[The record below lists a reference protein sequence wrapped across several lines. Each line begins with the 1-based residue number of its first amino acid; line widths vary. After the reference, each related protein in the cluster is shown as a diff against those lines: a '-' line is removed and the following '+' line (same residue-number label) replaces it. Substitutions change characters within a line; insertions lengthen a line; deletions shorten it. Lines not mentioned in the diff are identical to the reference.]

1 MRIIDLHIYGYGKLE
16 SKEYGNLS
24 GGIQL
29 FYGKNEAG
37 KSTLM
42 SFIHSI
48 LFGFPT
54 KQQQDLRYEPK
65 SGTRYGG
72 KISLQTK
79 EYGTIVIERLPGKS
93 SGNVTVY
100 MPDGTTMGEELLK
113 ELFQGMDKSFYQG
126 VYSYNLQ
133 GLQGVQQMNA
143 EKLGNYLFSAG
154 VVGTDALVK
163 VNERITKE
171 LESLF
176 KPSGRKPIIN
186 QQLIDLKEKH
196 QLFVQAQEKNQTYK
210 KLIEGKED
218 LQRKMQDIEREVSK
232 TTNEYRQLEHLLS
245 MNDLLIERQ
254 TIQTKLISLP
264 SSEPFPVDGLKRLEH
279 LHSQLLPYKA
289 QLSSLSQKKL
299 KLENDIRNINVN
311 VELLNREPA
320 IREVSD
326 NVRVYEQLQAE
337 ISEHKR
343 EIALLNE
350 FLSSTKEQV
359 GWTNSEEELLYLDTS
374 ISKKEEIKTVVNEF
388 ESIKQ
393 QKQFLDEQFSRTKM
407 LLEASEEKIH
417 DLQKQLLTKEARK
430 HYEEI
435 LHASSTSNENLN
447 ERSKVI
453 DLLSTTEDKIKRYS
467 NQEKARI
474 KNSKVLFTSFFLLLT
489 ALTIW
494 LILNNQWIVVGAVL
508 VVSVLTFVL
517 LKNISMQ
524 GTSYIL
530 KDLKQEKGQLEQKLG
545 KLNENIEAGSRDS
558 EGIEE
563 AQELLIKDRELNR
576 ILDIEKITL
585 SQNERQYEKVLSEYD
600 SWENRRFSNHERV
613 AKVISELHLSEAL
626 SGGKLLDSYILLEEL
641 KSTFRKKK
649 KHTEQL
655 EAASSKVLQYEQ
667 KVKLLCEQENNHEI
681 VSAVY
686 TLLTRL
692 ESEKEKKGK
701 LYHLT
706 GKLEDIIEQTT
717 QLQLE
722 INYLEQECTQLYEMA
737 EVSNEEEYRSKGK
750 IYEQR
755 AHLNGRLDLIESQVG
770 PYLHLIDEEYHEDEK
785 RVQLKFLKGNL
796 EELKLKEKDY
806 RHQLS
811 EVSIRITDLEEG
823 GTYAET
829 FHIYEQSKS
838 LFQQEV
844 KKWAVH
850 SVAKDILGK
859 TIERYRALRLP
870 RLLSDAEEYFRFLTE
885 DEYNHI
891 YSPDDQAGFIVERKD
906 GVRFSP
912 SELSQATAEQLYLS
926 LRIALGNTMH
936 PMTAY
941 PFIVDD
947 SFVNFDQ
954 QRTEKIIKLLQT
966 LSSNHQILLF
976 TCHKHIVDH
985 FQTEDVVYL

>member
-1 MRIIDLHIYGYGKLE
+1 MRIIDLQIYGYGKLE
-16 SKEYGNLS
+16 NKEYGNLS
-24 GGIQL
+24 HGIQL

-72 KISLQTK
+72 KITLQTK
-79 EYGTIVIERLPGKS
+79 EYGAIVIERLPGKA

-100 MPDGTTMGEELLK
+100 MPDGTTMGEDLLK

-163 VNERITKE
+163 VNDRITKE

-196 QLFVQAQEKNQTYK
+196 QLFVQAQEKNYTYK
-210 KLIEGKED
+210 KLLEDKED
-218 LQRKMQDIEREVSK
+218 LQQKLQDIEREVSK
-232 TTNEYRQLEHLLS
+232 ITNECRQLEHLLS
-245 MNDLLIERQ
+245 INDLLIERQ
-254 TIQTKLISLP
+254 TIQTKLSSLP
-264 SSEPFPVDGLKRLEH
+264 TSEPFPVDGLKRLEH
-279 LHSQLLPYKA
+279 LQSQLLPYKA
-289 QLSSLSQKKL
+289 QLSSLSQKKM
-299 KLENDIRNINVN
+299 KLENDIENCIVN
-311 VELLNREPA
+311 EELLNRGPA
-320 IREVSD
+320 IREVGD
-326 NVRVYEQLQAE
+326 NVRLYEQLQVE
-337 ISEHKR
+337 ISEHTR
-343 EIALLNE
+343 EIAHLNE
-350 FLSSTKEQV
+350 FISSTMEQV
-359 GWTNSEEELLYLDTS
+359 GWTNLEEEILHLDTS

-388 ESIKQ
+388 DVIKQ
-393 QKQFLDEQFSRTKM
+393 QKQFLDDQFSRSKM

-417 DLQKQLLTKEARK
+417 DLQKQLLSIEARK
-430 HYEEI
+430 NYEEI
-435 LHASSTSNENLN
+435 LHASSTSNENLI

-467 NQEKARI
+467 SQEKTRI
-474 KNSKVLFTSFFLLLT
+474 KNTKVLFSSFCLVLT
-489 ALTIW
+489 ALLIW

-508 VVSVLTFVL
+508 VVSVLTFVFM
-517 LKNISMQ
+517 KNTIMQ
-524 GTSYIL
+524 GTSHIL
-530 KDLKQEKGQLEQKLG
+530 KDLKHDKSQLEQKLG
-545 KLNENIEAGSRDS
+545 KLNENISAGDKGSK
-558 EGIEE
+558 EIEE
-563 AQELLIKDRELNR
+563 AQERLIKDRELNR
-576 ILDIEKITL
+576 LLDIETITL

-600 SWENRRFSNHERV
+600 TWENRRFSNHERV
-613 AKVISELHLSEAL
+613 AEIIKELHLSETL
-626 SGGKLLDSYILLEEL
+626 SGGKLFDSYILLEEL
-641 KSTFRKKK
+641 KTTFRKKK

-655 EAASSKVLQYEQ
+655 EAARTKALQFEQ
-667 KVKLLCEQENNHEI
+667 KVKVLCEQANSHEI
-681 VSAVY
+681 VSTVY

-692 ESEKEKKGK
+692 ESEKEKKGE
-701 LYHLT
+701 LLHLT

-750 IYEQR
+750 IFEQK
-755 AHLNGRLDLIESQVG
+755 AHLNGRLELLESQVG
-770 PYLHLIDEEYHEDEK
+770 SYLHLIDEGYLEDET
-785 RVQLKFLKGNL
+785 RVQLNSLKESIEN
-796 EELKLKEKDY
+796 LKLNEKNF
-806 RHQLS
+806 RHRLS
-811 EVSIRITDLEEG
+811 EISIRIEDLEEG
-823 GTYAET
+823 GTYAEI
-829 FHIYEQSKS
+829 FHTYEQSKS
-838 LFQQEV
+838 FFQQEV

-859 TIERYRALRLP
+859 SIERYRALRLP
-870 RLLSDAEEYFRFLTE
+870 RLLSDAEEYFRFLT
-885 DEYNHI
+885 DEAYIHI
-891 YSPDDQAGFIVERKD
+891 YSPDDVSGFIVERKD

-926 LRIALGNTMH
+926 LRIALGKTMH

-954 QRTEKIIKLLQT
+954 HRTEKIISLLQT
-966 LSSNHQILLF
+966 LSANHQILLF

>member
-1 MRIIDLHIYGYGKLE
+1 MKIIDLQIYGYGKLE
-16 SKEYGNLS
+16 NKEYGNLS
-24 GGIQL
+24 PGIQL

-54 KQQQDLRYEPK
+54 KLQQDLRYEPK

-72 KISLQTK
+72 KITLQTK
-79 EYGTIVIERLPGKS
+79 DYGTIVIERLPGKS

-171 LESLF
+171 LDLLF

-196 QLFVQAQEKNQTYK
+196 QLFVQAQEKNQAYK
-210 KLIEGKED
+210 KLLEDKED
-218 LQRKMQDIEREVSK
+218 LHQKLQNIEREVSK
-232 TTNEYRQLEHLLS
+232 ITNEYRQLEHLLS
-245 MNDLLIERQ
+245 MNDLLVERQ
-254 TIQTKLISLP
+254 SIQTKLTSLP

-279 LHSQLLPYKA
+279 LQSQLLPYKA
-289 QLSSLSQKKL
+289 QLSSLSQKKV
-299 KLENDIRNINVN
+299 KLENDIQNINVN
-311 VELLNREPA
+311 EELLNRAPS
-320 IREVSD
+320 ILEVSD
-326 NVRVYEQLQAE
+326 NVRVYEQLQTE
-337 ISEHKR
+337 VSEHKR

-350 FLSSTKEQV
+350 FILSAKEQV
-359 GWTNSEEELLYLDTS
+359 GWTNSEEELLHLDTS
-374 ISKKEEIKTVVNEF
+374 ISKKEEIKTIVNEF

-407 LLEASEEKIH
+407 LLEASEEKIQ
-417 DLQKQLLTKEARK
+417 DLQKQLLSKEERK
-430 HYEEI
+430 NYEEI
-435 LHASSTSNENLN
+435 LHASSTSNEKLN

-467 NQEKARI
+467 NQEKTRI
-474 KNSKVLFTSFFLLLT
+474 KNSKVLFSSFCIVIT
-489 ALTIW
+489 ALIIW
-494 LILNNQWIVVGAVL
+494 LMLNNQWIVVGAVI
-508 VVSVLTFVL
+508 VGSGLTLAF
-517 LKNISMQ
+517 LKNTSMQ
-524 GTSYIL
+524 GTSHIL
-530 KDLKQEKGQLEQKLG
+530 QDLKEDKSQFEQKLS
-545 KLNENIEAGSRDS
+545 KLNENISAGDRGSK
-558 EGIEE
+558 EIEKV
-563 AQELLIKDRELNR
+563 QELLIKDRELNR

-600 SWENRRFSNHERV
+600 TWENRRFSNHERV
-613 AKVISELHLSEAL
+613 AKIINELHLSEAL
-626 SGGKLLDSYILLEEL
+626 TGGKLLDSYILLEEL
-641 KSTFRKKK
+641 KSAFRKKK
-649 KHTEQL
+649 KHTEKL
-655 EAASSKVLQYEQ
+655 EAASTKVLHYEQ
-667 KVKLLCEQENNHEI
+667 KVKVLCEQENNHEI

-692 ESEKEKKGK
+692 ESEKEKKGE

-706 GKLEDIIEQTT
+706 EKLEDIIEQTT

-737 EVSNEEEYRSKGK
+737 EVSSEEEYRSKGK
-750 IYEQR
+750 VYEQR
-755 AHLNGRLDLIESQVG
+755 THLNGRLDLIESQVG
-770 PYLHLIDEEYHEDEK
+770 SYLHLIDEGYNEDEK
-785 RVQLKFLKGNL
+785 RVQLNSLKDNQ

-811 EVSIRITDLEEG
+811 EVSIRISDLEEG
-823 GTYAET
+823 GTYAEV
-829 FHIYEQSKS
+829 FHTYEQSKS

-844 KKWAVH
+844 KKWAIH

-885 DEYNHI
+885 DAYIHI
-891 YSPDDQAGFIVERKD
+891 FSPDDQAGFIIERKD
-906 GVRFSP
+906 GVRFFP

-926 LRIALGNTMH
+926 LRIALGKTMH

-954 QRTEKIIKLLQT
+954 HRTEKIIKLLQT